1 MKLRLILLGTAVAV
15 VLAVAAS
22 WYLRNELIQ
31 RLSGPIL
38 EEYGMSISDVSLSAL
53 ATRDAT
59 VSYLQLVHESGT
71 TIAIHDLSLPFL
83 ADKAGLRSYRAGQV
97 IILTSTRDEDVPFE
111 LAYWIEQLL
120 ALPGF
125 LAGSDVVIDRLE
137 MPAYPPV
144 SDIHWVLAAETQALS
159 ATIAEMPLSVAVAQ
173 VSVAAHD
180 LFLSTVD
187 ATIDATLERSGEA
200 YSIRGNESLTL
211 TDWVPLISFLGILPA
226 QVRIDAGVAEVDY
239 DISIPFDTNVTP
251 SIVLTAVP
259 TSPWSVV
266 YGDDGEEVTAL
277 IAAAEDSFAVQATFP
292 EVRWSARGSR
302 AELTVGSGD
311 WQAIPVV
318 LTDIACESGIRCTMA
333 AMVSMSEVALPVGVV
348 TAFEGSSMLKIDI
361 GEEEARAGIEP
372 GASLRITGLAGEAL
386 ALDVLD
392 AQLVSAA
399 TLTLAE
405 AGWSFLADSVDGQIE
420 GLALM
425 DSSTVTAALYLENFS
440 ARSENS
446 AVSLRSGMYMPSSKI
461 AIPGTVIS
469 APGFRGTVST
479 QGDVFRGRLETTGL
493 NQEATIDVLHDANS
507 GVGHMALAGGGI
519 SFGRKTLA
527 QRFSP
532 WSFPWGLSAGTMTVS
547 LDADW
552 RLADETVAATST
564 VDLTDLAGFYNDIA
578 FTGLSTRL
586 QGAYDSAA
594 GIAIDPAELSLAL
607 VDVGLPVEN
616 ISARYRLDANELSVD
631 VESLRM
637 EAFGGV
643 VRADPFSFHTSA
655 ERNNLVL
662 NIEGMDLV
670 ELLSM
675 QDFEAINV
683 AGRINA
689 VLPITIAGDRIIVEG
704 GTLTGEAPGGRIR
717 YNPGPGSEPAA
728 GSAIAL
734 ATQALGNFEF
744 DTLTSA
750 VDYAEGGDLKLQM
763 KLTGRNPDLD
773 SQRPVVLNL
782 GVETN
787 IPEMLRSLQ
796 AARTVEDI
804 IKKRAEQ

>member
-1 MKLRLILLGTAVAV
+1 MRLRLILLGTAVAV
-15 VLAVAAS
+15 VLAVAAG
-22 WYLRNELIQ
+22 WHLRNELIQ

-59 VSYLQLVHESGT
+59 VSYLELVHESGT

-83 ADKAGLRSYRAGQV
+83 ADEAGLRSYRAGQV
-97 IILTSTRDEDVPFE
+97 TILTSTRDEDVPFE
-111 LAYWIEQLL
+111 MAYWIEQLL

-137 MPAYPPV
+137 MSAYPPV
-144 SDIHWVLAAETQALS
+144 SNIHWVLAAETQALS

-173 VSVAAHD
+173 ISADRHD

-187 ATIDATLERSGEA
+187 ATIDAALERSGDA

-211 TDWVPLISFLGILPA
+211 TDWVPLVSFLGILPT

-239 DISIPFDTNVTP
+239 AISIPFDTNVAP
-251 SIVLTAVP
+251 SIALTAVP

-266 YGDDGEEVTAL
+266 YGEGEVTAQ

-292 EVRWSARGSR
+292 EVSWSVRGSR
-302 AELTVGSGD
+302 AGLTVGSED
-311 WQAIPVV
+311 WQGIPVM
-318 LTDIACESGIRCTMA
+318 LTDIACDSGIRCTMA
-333 AMVSMSEVALPVGVV
+333 ANVSMSEAILPVGVV
-348 TAFEGSSMLKIDI
+348 ATFEGSSMLALDI
-361 GEEEARAGIEP
+361 GDEETRAGIEP
-372 GASLRITGLAGEAL
+372 GARLRITGLSGEAI
-386 ALDVLD
+386 ALGALD

-399 TLTLAE
+399 TLTLGE
-405 AGWSFLADSVDGQIE
+405 AGWSFLADSVDGQVE
-420 GLALM
+420 GLALA
-425 DSSTVTAALYLENFS
+425 DSSTVTAAIYLENFS
-440 ARSENS
+440 ARSES
-446 AVSLRSGMYMPSSKI
+446 GAVGLRSGIYTPSSKI
-461 AIPGTVIS
+461 AVPGTVIS
-469 APGFRGTVST
+469 APGFRGTVSM
-479 QGDVFRGRLETTGL
+479 QGDVFRGRLETAGL
-493 NQEATIDVLHDANS
+493 NQEATIEVLHDANS
-507 GVGHMALAGGGI
+507 GVGRVSLAGGGI
-519 SFGRKTLA
+519 SFGRRTLA

-532 WSFPWGLSAGTMTVS
+532 WSYPWSLSAGTMTVS

-594 GIAIDPAELSLAL
+594 GFAIDAAELSLAL

-643 VRADPFSFHTSA
+643 IRADPFSFHTSA

-662 NIEGMDLV
+662 NVERMDLV

-704 GTLTGEAPGGRIR
+704 GTLIGEAPGGRIR
-717 YNPGPGSEPAA
+717 YNPGPGSEPEA